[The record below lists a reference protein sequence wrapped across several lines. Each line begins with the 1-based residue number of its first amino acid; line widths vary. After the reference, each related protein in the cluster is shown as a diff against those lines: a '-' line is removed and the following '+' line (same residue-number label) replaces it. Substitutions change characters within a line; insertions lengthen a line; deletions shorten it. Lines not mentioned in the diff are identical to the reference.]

1 MVSTNFDGVREPYMS
16 IFRVVI
22 SKSKK
27 VKKSDK
33 QKNK

>member
-16 IFRVVI
+16 IFRVVAPQ
-22 SKSKK
+22 SKK
-27 VKKSDK
+27 LKKSDK